1 MQNKHLRNPD
11 LTKMIKDLRD
21 MENGDKIVNEPLKQ
35 MKRNLKRMEA
45 GTEISNKEIIEKLNE
60 LICTF

>member
-21 MENGDKIVNEPLKQ
+21 MENGDKIVNKPLKQ
-35 MKRNLKRMEA
+35 MKHNLKRMEA
-45 GTEISNKEIIEKLNE
+45 GTEISNIEIIEKLNE